1 MEYSE
6 EEQKQSKFYTGEEDS
21 AKEEVALEPAA
32 LFARPPAS
40 KRRTPVDSSK
50 RYLLSHTLPMTPSL
64 N

>member
-6 EEQKQSKFYTGEEDS
+6 EEQKQSKFYIGEEDS

-50 RYLLSHTLPMTPSL
+50 RYLLYQ
-64 N
+64 